1 MGVENSL
8 STASADFENHSS
20 PTDIPIAKTE
30 PVASIYSS
38 AMQWR
43 DQIDVT
49 AASPSETKGPA
60 PSRTP
65 GLGGSPILM
74 QHKNGHCIDRINP
87 AWSSPER
94 AEIAEDPGRK
104 DSHHNTSALEKDP
117 GSFSLA
123 SPPPSA
129 HEVLDESPK
138 VSEGLP
144 SPGTSEF
151 LQRDFQTYT
160 PESGS
165 VRRTSHSSTGEASAE
180 KEKGTSSI
188 RKPNIRGLS
197 SQTADEESLKLIKEL
212 QAQDLGLRRRIK
224 PS

>member
-8 STASADFENHSS
+8 SNASAEPENRSS
-20 PTDIPIAKTE
+20 SIDIPIAKTE
-30 PVASIYSS
+30 PAASIFLS
-38 AMQWR
+38 AMQFR
-43 DQIDVT
+43 DQMDVT
-49 AASPSETKGPA
+49 AVTPSKTKGSAPA
-60 PSRTP
+60 QTP
-65 GLGGSPILM
+65 GLGISPILM
-74 QHKNGHCIDRINP
+74 QHENGQHINQINP

-94 AEIAEDPGRK
+94 AETAEDPVKK
-104 DSHHNTSALEKDP
+104 DSLHDASAQGKDP

-138 VSEGLP
+138 ASEGLP

-151 LQRDFQTYT
+151 LPRDFQTYT

-180 KEKGTSSI
+180 KDKVTNSI
-188 RKPNIRGLS
+188 KKPRIRGLS
-197 SQTADEESLKLIKEL
+197 SQTADEESLRLIKEL